1 MVSVGRLSPA
11 QRFEPE
17 MKAGRTLTLFSA
29 CSTSCCPCTGANS
42 QRRLLLLLLLLL
54 LVVLL
59 LLVLPLL
66 LLLLAPLH
74 RGVDSGRAELR
85 EAGEGDHRG
94 RATWNGEVERI
105 NFGKSRA
112 AVMSTNKGGR
122 NRHLEAARRWT
133 AYNED

>member
-1 MVSVGRLSPA
+1 
-11 QRFEPE
+11 

>member
-66 LLLLAPLH
+66 LLLAPLH

-122 NRHLEAARRWT
+122 NRHLEAARR
-133 AYNED
+133 